1 MADVIAMAQGVKAA
15 AAGISVWVPVISAGA
30 GILGALGSQWLSH
43 IFITRRE
50 KRASEEK
57 LNRERYYI
65 GTELVFLLER
75 YSVAWMSLGSLRVQE
90 LSEMDKIP
98 SLDLSQVK
106 GDWRS
111 LSSHLIFRIRAFET
125 NMTVLSSRI
134 QAGKF
139 NDYLPVSLPLTYD
152 CLKTGI
158 QAFILA
164 AKIRREAGLPDSVHL
179 LSEQGI
185 LDTLRGLRKKYWKRI
200 VLESKHG
207 KETMQNFPQIPD
219 GIKGG
224 IQS

>member
-1 MADVIAMAQGVKAA
+1 M
-15 AAGISVWVPVISAGA
+15 
-30 GILGALGSQWLSH
+30 
-43 IFITRRE
+43 
-50 KRASEEK
+50 
-57 LNRERYYI
+57 
-65 GTELVFLLER
+65 
-75 YSVAWMSLGSLRVQE
+75 AWMSLGSLRVHE
-90 LSEMDKIP
+90 LSEMNRIP

-111 LSSHLIFRIRAFET
+111 LSSYLIFRIRAFET
-125 NMTVLSSRI
+125 NMAVLSSRI

-139 NDYLPVSLPLTYD
+139 NDYLPVAQPLTYD

-158 QAFILA
+158 HDFILA

-185 LDTLRGLRKKYWKRI
+185 LDTLRALRKKYWKRI
-200 VLESKHG
+200 VLERRRR
-207 KETMQNFPQIPD
+207 KEIMQNFSQVLD